1 MELFIALLLRFIVN
15 KILRTLKKRLKIK
28 LRYDFL
34 LYNNK
39 IFFTL
44 KQINMLQNRRIPKRG
59 LLLASL
65 AAFAYYRYS
74 KMTEEQKRNLVSGLK
89 EKGKKL
95 YDEYMPTEIKNMLG
109 KKENPGGNRN
119 YGEGNNDFMG

>member
-1 MELFIALLLRFIVN
+1 
-15 KILRTLKKRLKIK
+15 
-28 LRYDFL
+28 
-34 LYNNK
+34 
-39 IFFTL
+39 
-44 KQINMLQNRRIPKRG
+44 MLQNRRVPKGG
-59 LLLASL
+59 LLLAGL

-74 KMTEEQKRNLVSGLK
+74 KMSEEQKRNLVSGLK

-109 KKENPGGNRN
+109 KKENPGSKKN